1 MSKKILVV
9 DDEPFVLRSLTYVLA
24 KNGYEAFTARDG
36 EEALKLLQKVKPD
49 IMFLDVMMPKCSGYE
64 VLRRIRE
71 NPEFDSIYIIMLSAK
86 SQERDREKSLAL
98 GANEFMTKPFSPSR
112 ILQRI
117 QEILTNMVGENG

>member
-9 DDEPFVLRSLTYVLA
+9 DDEPFVLRSLTYVLT
-24 KNGYEAFTARDG
+24 KNGYEAYTASDG
-36 EEALKLLQKVKPD
+36 DEALKVLDKIKPD
-49 IMFLDVMMPKCSGYE
+49 IMFLDVMMPKFSGYE

-71 NPEFDSIYIIMLSAK
+71 NPDFDSIYIIMLSAK
-86 SQERDREKSLAL
+86 SQDRDREKSLAL

-117 QEILTNMVGENG
+117 NEIFTNMVGEDG

>member
-36 EEALKLLQKVKPD
+36 EEALKLLQKMKPD